1 MWGLLTTIPGLAN
14 GLLGYLKTR
23 SDADVAKYGIS
34 RDMVNSV
41 LANDAVTRQTS
52 ANVISQAM
60 NHPVFWIGWLLFV
73 IPPGLYNAQI
83 HLIST
88 FPSFFD
94 GWVVHRVPA
103 VQEVWDMLAIQSLF
117 LAQAGTGA
125 VAGIVHAITNKIK

>member
-1 MWGLLTTIPGLAN
+1 MWGLLTMIPGLAN

-41 LANDAVTRQTS
+41 LANDMVTRQTS
-52 ANVISQAM
+52 AQVIMAAM

-73 IPPGLYNAQI
+73 IPPGVYNAQI

-88 FPSFFD
+88 FPAFFD
-94 GWVVHRVPA
+94 GWVVKRVPPT
-103 VQEVWDMLAIQSLF
+103 QEAWDILVIQSMF
-117 LAQAGTGA
+117 LAQTGTGA
-125 VAGIVHAITNKIK
+125 VAGIVHAISNKIK